1 MPKLNDVDQL
11 GTYSSFSEA
20 KDAVKK
26 GMEASSKVKEVYS
39 LDVDSNTRMV
49 GVSVL
54 DKSGSE
60 STILGVADRG
70 SGSSNPPPASLC
82 LSRCFS
88 SSVLLS
94 LSLPPSP

>member
-20 KDAVKK
+20 LQAINT

-39 LDVDSNTRMV
+39 LEVDDNTRMV

-54 DKSGSE
+54 DNSGSE
-60 STILGVADRG
+60 ETILGVADRG
-70 SGSSNPPPASLC
+70 DGPKLGGLYGPYEI
-82 LSRCFS
+82 FIKGGQ
-88 SSVLLS
+88 
-94 LSLPPSP
+94 